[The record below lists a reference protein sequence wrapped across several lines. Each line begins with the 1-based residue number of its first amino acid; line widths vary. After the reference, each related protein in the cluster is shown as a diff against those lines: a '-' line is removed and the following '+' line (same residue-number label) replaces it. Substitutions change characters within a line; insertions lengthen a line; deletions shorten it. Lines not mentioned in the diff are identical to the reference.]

1 MSFKDVIAN
10 DIKNAFINK
19 LEFADEH
26 TFGGVVIS
34 CVIDEQRYKD
44 KQTLNK
50 TLDVEG
56 VYKDTLTLFC
66 STLDVSYRVKKGQT
80 IELDGVEFEVLE
92 CAEDM
97 GIYEIDLG
105 RYDESGRL

>member
-1 MSFKDVIAN
+1 MSFKQVVAN
-10 DIKNAFINK
+10 DIVNAFINT
-19 LEFADEH
+19 LEFADCH
-26 TFGGVVIS
+26 TLGGVNLK

-44 KQTLNK
+44 KQTVGQSLEI
-50 TLDVEG
+50 DG

-66 STLDVSYRVKKGQT
+66 STLDVSYRVKKGQM
-80 IELDGVEFEVLE
+80 IDLDGVEFEVLE

-105 RYDESGRL
+105 RFDESGRF